1 MIAKMAK
8 AAANNDKVGY
18 DQYQRMTFY
27 NALKAVDWD
36 PSAIKTKCEADCSSS
51 TAAIVIGAGHRTKT
65 AALQKVSPHL
75 TTYDMRSALKSAGF
89 KVYTSSKYLT
99 SDAYLKPGDILLND
113 NAHVAINLSTG
124 SKVKTS
130 TSTTSTSA
138 KIKKIAL
145 EVIDGKWGNGEDRE
159 KALKAA
165 GYNYNE
171 VQKAV
176 NELLK

>member
-1 MIAKMAK
+1 
-8 AAANNDKVGY
+8 
-18 DQYQRMTFY
+18 
-27 NALKAVDWD
+27 
-36 PSAIKTKCEADCSSS
+36 
-51 TAAIVIGAGHRTKT
+51 
-65 AALQKVSPHL
+65 
-75 TTYDMRSALKSAGF
+75 MRSALKSAGF

-171 VQKAV
+171 VQKAG